1 MKTFRFVRTTINSK
15 SPEFSNSDVR
25 TKNFRG
31 DIQALRAFAV
41 LVVALNHL
49 WPARLTGGFIGVDV
63 FFVISGFLISTH
75 LMKYTLDSQCR
86 LNLLSFYAR
95 RIRRLLPA
103 AFFVLAVSFI
113 GVLIWVPLD
122 QWKQNFTEIFTSSSY
137 VQNLY
142 LTARAVDYHAQGQ
155 SATVAQHYWSLSVE
169 EQFYIVWPWIL
180 LGLAWIA
187 KNRAKKVR
195 AVTAIG
201 MGIFVVVFFA
211 FSVWYTASDFNRAY
225 FFTPVRVWEFAA
237 GGLIAAIAPWLSNK
251 FAPLTRLIVA
261 LVGWTMMVC
270 AALTF
275 TGETFFPGYA
285 AALPVVGAALVI
297 VAGTGTTV
305 LGLNYF
311 TSLPPVRWLGDVS
324 YSVYLWHWP
333 LIVISPYILHTT
345 LFWPHKLGIFALTLL
360 LAGFSKP
367 FLEDYWIHSRWFGE
381 RIRRAFIFMLCGIIL
396 LATAWVCGNRAV
408 DQINSKEQARIKTAL
423 EADCVGPAALLL
435 PSCSSHLYDYPIYTS
450 MGDDTI
456 YYTAPPSAEADESN
470 VSNEAFLG
478 KTTYD
483 LRKDKIQPVQSEDRI
498 VLVGDSHAQ
507 QWLWPM
513 YEIAKANHKV
523 LETYFMGGCAVFGAE
538 NTAQQ
543 QAYDE
548 AAGKPCGAGAG
559 MIVQQIAQSNPSV
572 VVYSTYGKDEWLPG
586 TGTQQEIYNVGLGR
600 AWQTWLDAGVKHIY
614 VIADVP
620 YNEGVRDVSCFKTA
634 SNPAY
639 DCRVDRKTALGND
652 PLPIA
657 VDVAAN
663 SDISLI
669 DFTDAYCDNNYCYAV
684 VGGLPVYYDTT
695 HLNRE
700 YALKLAPILADYL
713 QLKAPSFSSGVS

>member
-1 MKTFRFVRTTINSK
+1 MNIFASDHPASTPH
-15 SPEFSNSDVR
+15 SP

-41 LVVALNHL
+41 VAVALNHL
-49 WPARLTGGFIGVDV
+49 WPMRLTGGFIGVDV

-75 LMKYTLDSQCR
+75 LMKSTLDSGHK
-86 LNLLSFYAR
+86 LELLSFYAR

-103 AFFVLAVSFI
+103 AFLVLVVSFI
-113 GVLIWVPLD
+113 GVLIWVPFD

-169 EQFYIVWPWIL
+169 EQFYIVWPWLL

-187 KNRAKKVR
+187 KKKAQRAR

-201 MGIFVVVFFA
+201 MGVFVVVFFA
-211 FSVWYTASDFNRAY
+211 FSIWYTASDFNRAY

-237 GGLIAAIAPWLSNK
+237 GGFIAAIVPWLSNIL
-251 FAPLTRLIVA
+251 APRPWSRLVLAVA
-261 LVGWTMMVC
+261 GWAMMAYC
-270 AALTF
+270 TLTF

-285 AALPVVGAALVI
+285 AALPVLGAGLVI
-297 VAGTGTTV
+297 AAGTGARV
-305 LGLNYF
+305 PGLDTI

-333 LIVISPYILHTT
+333 LIVIAPYVLHTT
-345 LFWPHKLGIFALTLL
+345 LLWPHKLAIFALTLL

-367 FLEDYWIHSRWFGE
+367 FIEDYWIHSRWFGA
-381 RIRRAFIFMLCGIIL
+381 RVRRAFIFMLCGIML
-396 LATAWVCGNRAV
+396 FGCTWAFGNRAV
-408 DQINSKEQARIKTAL
+408 DRINAQEEARIQRAL
-423 EADCVGPAALLL
+423 RADCVGPAALMM
-435 PSCSSHLYDYPIYTS
+435 PECRSHLDDRPIYTS
-450 MGDDTI
+450 MGDNTI
-456 YYTAPPSAEADESN
+456 YYTAPPGEASN
-470 VSNEAFLG
+470 EANPSNEAFLG

-483 LRKDKIQPVQSEDRI
+483 LRTDTSQPVRSDDLI

-523 LETYFMGGCAVFGAE
+523 LETYFMGGCAVFE
-538 NTAQQ
+538 PEDIAQQ
-543 QAYDE
+543 DAYDQ
-548 AAGKPCGAGAG
+548 AAGKPCGAGAA
-559 MIVQQIAQSNPSV
+559 MIVEQIAQSNPSV
-572 VVYSTYGKDEWLPG
+572 VVYTTYGKTEPLPG
-586 TGTQQEIYNVGLGR
+586 EGSQQQIYNAALDR
-600 AWQTWLDAGVKHIY
+600 TWATWLNAGVDHIY

-620 YNEGVRDVSCFKTA
+620 YNEGVRDILCFQTA
-634 SNPAY
+634 GNPAR
-639 DCRVDRKTALGND
+639 DCRVDRTTALGTD
-652 PLPIA
+652 PLPGA
-657 VDVAAN
+657 VDAAD
-663 SDISLI
+663 SADISLI
-669 DFTDAYCDNNYCYAV
+669 DFTDAYCDKDYCYAV

-700 YALKLAPILADYL
+700 YALKLAPLLADHL
-713 QLKAPSFSSGVS
+713 QLKAPSSAS